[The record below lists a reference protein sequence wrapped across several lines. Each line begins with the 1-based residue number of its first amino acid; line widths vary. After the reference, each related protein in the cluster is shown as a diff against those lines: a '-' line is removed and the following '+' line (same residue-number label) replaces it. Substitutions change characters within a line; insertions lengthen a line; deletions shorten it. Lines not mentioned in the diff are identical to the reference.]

1 MSSGTP
7 RSARKYWQNS
17 RLADMTDGENRKSA
31 RPPLRVALFFGSAAV
46 GFALVIA
53 AFRFDWLNWIVDG
66 PGWLV
71 SRFTSIDFH
80 EGDGAAGFLLAL
92 LLSWFWTSA
101 AVYMGGNLVLRHV
114 QLRRSAQV
122 PPA

>member
-1 MSSGTP
+1 MI
-7 RSARKYWQNS
+7 
-17 RLADMTDGENRKSA
+17 DGEDRKSA
-31 RPPLRVALFFGSAAV
+31 RPPLRVALLFGSAAA
-46 GFALVIA
+46 GLALVIA
-53 AFRFDWLNWIVDG
+53 AFRFDRLNWIVDG

-80 EGDGAAGFLLAL
+80 EGDGAVGFLLAL

-101 AVYMGGNLVLRHV
+101 VVYMGGNLL
-114 QLRRSAQV
+114 LRRVQSRSAAQV

>member
-1 MSSGTP
+1 MIDGEDRKSV
-7 RSARKYWQNS
+7 RSAWRV
-17 RLADMTDGENRKSA
+17 
-31 RPPLRVALFFGSAAV
+31 PLLFVSAAA
-46 GFALVIA
+46 GLALVIA
-53 AFRFDWLNWIVDG
+53 AFKFDRLNWIVDG

-80 EGDGAAGFLLAL
+80 EGEGAAGLLLAL

-101 AVYMGGNLVLRHV
+101 AVYVAGSLVLKGV
-114 QLRRSAQV
+114 QLRRAAQV

>member
-1 MSSGTP
+1 MI
-7 RSARKYWQNS
+7 
-17 RLADMTDGENRKSA
+17 DGEDRKSVRYA
-31 RPPLRVALFFGSAAV
+31 WRVPLLFASAAA
-46 GFALVIA
+46 GLALVIA
-53 AFRFDWLNWIVDG
+53 AFKFDRLNWIVDG

-80 EGDGAAGFLLAL
+80 EGEGAAGLLLAL

-101 AVYMGGNLVLRHV
+101 AVYVAGSLVLKGV
-114 QLRRSAQV
+114 QLRRAAQV